1 MATTAAVD
9 HDISL
14 LVGEIRRLGVEQA
27 DGSCTTTFGTLFAD
41 DKVQNTLES
50 LAGTLKAAKRK
61 KIIKVIPYTAQH
73 QHCTGTPLR
82 CNPPPTSLCLSPTP
96 ARRSTPPSASSD

>member
-9 HDISL
+9 HDIGL
-14 LVGEIRRLGVEQA
+14 LVGEIRRLGAEQA
-27 DGSCTTTFGTLFAD
+27 DGSVTTTFGALFAD

-61 KIIKVIPYTAQH
+61 KIIKVGHHRT
-73 QHCTGTPLR
+73 C
-82 CNPPPTSLCLSPTP
+82 
-96 ARRSTPPSASSD
+96 

>member
-14 LVGEIRRLGVEQA
+14 LVGEIRRLGQEQS
-27 DGSCTTTFGTLFAD
+27 DGSVTTTFGALFAD

-61 KIIKVIPYTAQH
+61 KIIKVSTTA
-73 QHCTGTPLR
+73 L
-82 CNPPPTSLCLSPTP
+82 
-96 ARRSTPPSASSD
+96 STPSLLDVLARALQPS